1 MMTEYELVVSYL
13 CAVIGRFRHEDED
26 RGSGTAQ
33 ELVMVGIALVAA
45 AVVAGV
51 LWSKLKGGAENVS
64 VPTPAAP

>member
-1 MMTEYELVVSYL
+1 MTEYELVVSYL
-13 CAVIGRFRHEDED
+13 CAVIGRFRNGDD

-33 ELVMVGIALVAA
+33 EIVMVGVALVAA